1 MKQNYPSK
9 RKILPL
15 SEKSFLSLRKKDL
28 LIYFCDRALP
38 KDRKIAGLNSGS
50 GSRILVT
57 DDREL
62 VKERF
67 REWKKIFILNEQR
80 V

>member
-15 SEKSFLSLRKKDL
+15 TEKSFLSLRKKDL
-28 LIYFCDRALP
+28 LIYFCDRSLP
-38 KDRKIAGLNSGS
+38 KNRKIAGLHTGP
-50 GSRILVT
+50 GLRILVT
-57 DDREL
+57 DDREI
-62 VKERF
+62 VRERF

>member
-1 MKQNYPSK
+1 MKHNNPSK

-15 SEKSFLSLRKKDL
+15 TEKSFLSLRKKDL
-28 LIYFCDRALP
+28 LIYFCDRSLP
-38 KDRKIAGLNSGS
+38 KDRKIAGLNTGASV
-50 GSRILVT
+50 RILVT

>member
-15 SEKSFLSLRKKDL
+15 TEKSFLSLRKKDL
-28 LIYFCDRALP
+28 LIYFCDRSLP
-38 KDRKIAGLNSGS
+38 KNRKIAGLQTGP
-50 GSRILVT
+50 GLRILVT
-57 DDREL
+57 DDREM
-62 VKERF
+62 VRERF